1 MKDSSA
7 LIEKTNQSGKH
18 DLAHFDAIVKLYIDT
33 KGDYRNSLNMEQT
46 IINFAVA
53 TLALGIGS
61 GFTLFGKIQE
71 WIIFTTILPFLLS
84 LVKILYL
91 HQKHRSKTYKVYSRY
106 LENYI
111 LMYDNEYLPFEIWK
125 ETHITSFV
133 GKRIGFFFSYICTL
147 VIIPYLFMAIGYVS
161 FKVTDHLYLMIFAIV
176 FVITLAS
183 DVICFNYLHAINQIL
198 D

>member
-1 MKDSSA
+1 
-7 LIEKTNQSGKH
+7 
-18 DLAHFDAIVKLYIDT
+18 
-33 KGDYRNSLNMEQT
+33 
-46 IINFAVA
+46 
-53 TLALGIGS
+53 
-61 GFTLFGKIQE
+61 
-71 WIIFTTILPFLLS
+71 
-84 LVKILYL
+84 
-91 HQKHRSKTYKVYSRY
+91 
-106 LENYI
+106 
-111 LMYDNEYLPFEIWK
+111 MYDNEYLPFEIWK